1 MTALKKV
8 MVFGSGGIKIAE
20 AAEFD
25 YSGSQALKALKE
37 EGIMTVL
44 VNPNVASVQTSSRVA
59 DRVHFIPLQAGFV
72 TKLIEEERPDG
83 VMLGFGGQS
92 ALSLGVSLYDAG
104 VFDRYGVRV
113 LGTPVSG
120 IKSALSRELFR
131 ELMIKIGEPVPESET
146 AHSMG
151 ELIEA
156 ARRIGLPLMVRV
168 SFNLGGRGSAV
179 VHSYRELEE
188 VGGRAFAQSAIGEVI
203 VEKYLDG
210 WKEIEYEIMRDGK
223 GNRISVAC
231 LENLDPMGVHTGE
244 SVVIAPNQTIAND
257 EFQVMRN
264 ASFRVAE
271 SIGLVGECNVQTS
284 LQPDGKRYYVIET
297 NPRMS
302 RSSALA
308 SKATGYPLAYIAAKL
323 ALGYSLAE
331 LKNPITEH
339 TTAFFE
345 PSLDYVAI
353 KIPRWDLQKFYSVD
367 SRIATEMKSIG
378 EVLALGRSFEEAFN
392 KAIRMLDLPNYTYLG
407 DYAPEDGDELELL
420 RKRRAYWFFYAA
432 RAFAKGETVETVSK
446 LTKVDPFF
454 LEKLK
459 KMVEAE
465 DTIAKEGPSFEMLSK
480 GKKLGLSDRQ
490 LASLWST
497 KEEEVERLRRIH
509 KVQPVVRC
517 VDTLAGEWPLETNYL
532 YLSYDGSQSETGRRA
547 KRGLAVVGAGVFRIG
562 VSVEFDWGVVNVV
575 DAAKRTGLFDRV
587 VIFNYNPETVSTDW
601 DTGDTLLLDELTPES
616 VRAGCDLLGIEDV
629 VCFAGGQIANN
640 MIERLHKMGLRIVG
654 SNASSVG
661 IAENRKKFSEILDR
675 LGIPQPEWTEATD
688 LREALKFADR
698 VGYPVLVRPSYV
710 LSGSSMT
717 IAMNEEELE
726 NFILKATKASPEHP
740 VVVSKFIEG
749 ALEGEVDA
757 VGTRNGILA
766 ALLEHI
772 EEGGVHSGD
781 ATIVTPSHT
790 LGGSTYDISRILES
804 LVAEIDIKGPFNLQF
819 LVKNNTIYVIE
830 LNLRL
835 SRSMPFTSKTYGVN
849 LAELG
854 LKAALDIA
862 KLRGIEFMRSQ
873 LIGVKSPQ
881 FSWSQLKGAY
891 PHLGPEMRS
900 TGEVAA
906 FAKTLEEALY
916 KSWLGAPPNR
926 VPDRNSW
933 VLAYS
938 RVQTRD
944 AIAACHSLQE
954 QGYRI
959 VTFDRAPLGTFERF
973 TETELI
979 DAIKTGRV
987 QLLIT
992 EGFHPDLDMKLR
1004 REMVDRNIPVVLS
1017 FRLASA
1023 LAKSFETLL
1032 VDQRSA

>member
-1 MTALKKV
+1 MTTLKKV

-37 EGIMTVL
+37 EGITTVL

-59 DRVHFIPLQAGFV
+59 DKVHFVPLQPSFV
-72 TKLIEEERPDG
+72 SELIEHERPDG

-104 VFDRYGVRV
+104 VFERYGVQV
-113 LGTPVSG
+113 LGTPISG

-131 ELMIKIGEPVPESET
+131 ELMVKIGEPVPESES
-146 AHSMG
+146 AHSMN
-151 ELIEA
+151 ELVQA

-179 VHSYRELEE
+179 VHSFGELEE

-244 SVVIAPNQTIAND
+244 SVVVAPNQTISND

-323 ALGYSLAE
+323 ALGYSLPE
-331 LKNPITEH
+331 LRNPITQR

-345 PSLDYVAI
+345 PSLDYIAV

-367 SRIATEMKSIG
+367 TRIATEMKSIG

-392 KAIRMLDLPNYTYLG
+392 KAVRMLDLPNYTRLG
-407 DYAPEDGDELELL
+407 DYAPEDGDEMELL
-420 RKRRAYWFFYAA
+420 RKRSAYWFFYAA
-432 RAFAKGETVETVSK
+432 KAFARGETVERVRK
-446 LTKVDPFF
+446 LTGVDSFF

-459 KMVEAE
+459 KIVEDELA
-465 DTIAKEGPSFEMLSK
+465 IAKEGPTVRALSM
-480 GKKLGLSDRQ
+480 GKRLGLSDKQ
-490 LASLWST
+490 LASLWGA
-497 KEEEVERLRRIH
+497 KEEEVTSLRKAHR
-509 KVQPVVRC
+509 VQPVVRC

-532 YLSYDGSQSETGRRA
+532 YLSYDGSRGEVGHGA
-547 KRGLAVVGAGVFRIG
+547 KHGLAVVGAGVFRIG

-575 DAAKRTGLFDRV
+575 DAAKRTGLFDKV

-601 DTGDTLLLDELTPES
+601 DTGDSLLLDELSPES
-616 VRAGCDLLGIEDV
+616 VRVGCDLLGIENV

-640 MIERLHKMGLRIVG
+640 MVERLHKTGLKIVG
-654 SNASSVG
+654 SSANSVG
-661 IAENRKKFSEILDR
+661 ITENRKKFSEILDKLR
-675 LGIPQPEWTEATD
+675 IPQPEWTEATD

-698 VGYPVLVRPSYV
+698 VGYPVLIRPSYV

-717 IAMNEEELE
+717 VATNEEELE
-726 NFILKATKASPEHP
+726 SFILRATRTSPEHP

-757 VGTRNGILA
+757 VGTREGALA
-766 ALLEHI
+766 AMLEHV

-781 ATIVTPSHT
+781 ATIVTPSRV
-790 LGGSTYDISRILES
+790 LGRSTHDISRIVES
-804 LVAEIDIKGPFNLQF
+804 LVSEIDIKGPFNLQF
-819 LVKNNTIYVIE
+819 LVKDNTVYVIE

-835 SRSMPFTSKTYGVN
+835 SRSMPFTSKAYGVN

-854 LKAALDIA
+854 LRASLELAE
-862 KLRGIEFMRSQ
+862 LRGVEFMNAP

-891 PHLGPEMRS
+891 PYLGPEMKS

-916 KSWLGAPPNR
+916 KSWLGAAPNR
-926 VPDRNSW
+926 VPEKSSW

-938 RVQTRD
+938 RLHTPEAVT
-944 AIAACHSLQE
+944 ACQSLE
-954 QGYRI
+954 AQGYRI
-959 VTFDRAPLGTFERF
+959 VTFDRAPLGTFERL
-973 TETELI
+973 TEMELL
-979 DAIKTGRV
+979 DAIKSGKV

-992 EGFHPDLDMKLR
+992 EGFHPDLDLKIR
-1004 REMVDRNIPVVLS
+1004 REMVDRNIPIVLS

-1023 LAKSFETLL
+1023 LARSFESLL
-1032 VDQRSA
+1032 VNQQSA